1 VYLVLTYATMLQ
13 RPLEQLNR
21 QLQDLQQASA
31 GIYRVQQLLNQHSSL
46 PDTGTRQLP
55 AGPLTL
61 EFDRVTFRYEDGE
74 PALRDVHFRLPAGQH
89 LGLVGR
95 TGSGKTT
102 VARLCS
108 RLYDPSAGSVR
119 LGGIDLRDVPLAEVS
134 RRVAVISQE
143 VHLFRASVRD
153 NVTLFDPRVPDAQI
167 NAAIQRVGLGGWLA
181 SLPNGLDTQVFA
193 ASGLSAGE
201 AQLLALVR
209 VFLRDPGLI
218 ILDEATARLD
228 VATERQLEHALA
240 ELLQGRTT
248 VIVAHRLTT
257 VQQVDQILV
266 MQEGEVTEDGARA
279 ALAANA
285 ASRFAALLRMAEVE
299 VVA

>member
-1 VYLVLTYATMLQ
+1 
-13 RPLEQLNR
+13 
-21 QLQDLQQASA
+21 
-31 GIYRVQQLLNQHSSL
+31 
-46 PDTGTRQLP
+46 
-55 AGPLTL
+55 
-61 EFDRVTFRYEDGE
+61 
-74 PALRDVHFRLPAGQH
+74 
-89 LGLVGR
+89 VGR